1 MEILGG
7 HRLINFRLYAITN
20 QLSCY
25 PTLLLEQIQYLLD
38 LGVPAI
44 QLREKTLSDD
54 DFQRLAYSVWRL
66 AVDYPTQIFINSRWQ
81 LAAQMQVSGVHLP
94 AQMTNQIQMAKS
106 AGLLVGSSAHNL
118 AEAQRQSIEGADF
131 ITYSPIFPTVSKPGH
146 TVGLDSLAQVS
157 QKIDIPVFALGGI
170 KPEDVVVCRRTG
182 AFGVA
187 VMSGMMASRSVIR
200 SYLNK
205 NNILA

>member
-7 HRLINFRLYAITN
+7 YRLINFRLYAITN
-20 QLSCY
+20 QLSCH

-106 AGLLVGSSAHNL
+106 AGFA
-118 AEAQRQSIEGADF
+118 I
-131 ITYSPIFPTVSKPGH
+131 GH
-146 TVGLDSLAQVS
+146 VNELTLSVFE
-157 QKIDIPVFALGGI
+157 KNIPVMI
-170 KPEDVVVCRRTG
+170 KKCFSFVSDVL
-182 AFGVA
+182 
-187 VMSGMMASRSVIR
+187 I
-200 SYLNK
+200 
-205 NNILA
+205 